1 LADLLVVQ
9 VVTLQTL
16 QVAAVG
22 LVRQVVIVHQVLAVQ
37 VVTEQTFRL
46 LLQERLRFVQAVV
59 VVGVHLAAVL
69 LVLAVLV
76 QAGQQRELRL
86 QRTQAQV
93 AAVV

>member
-37 VVTEQTFRL
+37 AVTEQTFRL

-93 AAVV
+93 AVVV